1 MCKFI
6 LLKMSNLLLSFRKF
20 IPAFLALMV
29 FTVFTGNAQSGKT
42 KKYIVNGYVGG
53 FRGLVNV
60 QEIDADKLTH
70 INYAFVNVKD
80 SMAVLTNLRTDS
92 TNFRLLNGLKKINP
106 DLKIMI
112 SIGGWSWSENFSD
125 AVLTSSSRKLFAKS
139 SVDIVRQFD
148 LDGVDIDW
156 EYPAMRGEEGN
167 VYRPEDKQNFT
178 LMFREIRTELDK
190 LEAEKGKK
198 YLLTAAVGGSK
209 SFVNNTEMD
218 EVGKILDYI
227 LIMTYDYGGKTV
239 AHHTNLYP
247 SKGMGS
253 SSSAH
258 KSVMDFIAG
267 GVPAH
272 KIGLGA
278 AFYGK
283 SREAENAVDNGL
295 HQPLVSGSKAIIGQG
310 GGYSKMRKEFINKN
324 GYKRHWDRH
333 AKAPYLFNP
342 DTKVFI
348 TYDDERSIRMKA
360 KYIRKNKLAGIF
372 FWEYFSDPEE
382 HLLKEIDRVLD

>member
-1 MCKFI
+1 MNNTV
-6 LLKMSNLLLSFRKF
+6 LQFRIF
-20 IPAFLALMV
+20 TPAFFMLLVCLV
-29 FTVFTGNAQSGKT
+29 FIAKAQNGKP

-53 FRGLVNV
+53 YRGLVKV
-60 QEIDADKLTH
+60 YEIDAKKLSH
-70 INYAFVNVKD
+70 INYAFVDVKD
-80 SMAVLTNLRTDS
+80 SLAFLTNLKTDS
-92 TNFRLLNGLKKINP
+92 TNFRLLYGLKRINP
-106 DLKIMI
+106 DLKIVI

-125 AVLTSSSRKLFAKS
+125 AVLTPTSRKLFAKS
-139 SVDIVRQFD
+139 SVDIIRQYN

-178 LMFREIRTELDK
+178 LMFKEIRAELDK
-190 LEAEKGKK
+190 LEAEKARK

-209 SFVNNTEMD
+209 SFVNNTEMA
-218 EVGKILDYI
+218 EVAKILDYI

-247 SKGMGS
+247 SKGMEN

-258 KSVMDFIAG
+258 KSVIDFMEG
-267 GVPAH
+267 GVPAS

-278 AFYGK
+278 AFYSR
-283 SREAENAVDNGL
+283 SRESESTLNNGIN
-295 HQPLVSGSKAIIGQG
+295 QPQVVGSKAAAGQG
-310 GGYSKMRKEFINKN
+310 GGYTKMKNDFINKN
-324 GYKRHWDRH
+324 GYKRYWDRH

-342 DTKVFI
+342 EKKVFI
-348 TYDDERSIRMKA
+348 TYDDEGSIRMKA
-360 KYIRKNKLAGIF
+360 KYIKKNKLAGIF

-382 HLLKEIDRVLD
+382 YLLREIDRVLN

>member
-1 MCKFI
+1 MKIKPLI
-6 LLKMSNLLLSFRKF
+6 LSLFCTIFSVICLFSD
-20 IPAFLALMV
+20 
-29 FTVFTGNAQSGKT
+29 GNAQQK

-53 FRGLVNV
+53 FRGLVKV
-60 QEIDADKLTH
+60 DEIDADKLTH

-80 SMAVLTNLRTDS
+80 STAFLTNLMTDS

-106 DLKIMI
+106 DLKIVI

-125 AVLTSSSRKLFAKS
+125 AVLTPSSRKLFAKS
-139 SVDIVRQFD
+139 SVDIIRQYD

-178 LMFREIRTELDK
+178 LMFREIRAELDK
-190 LEAEKGKK
+190 LEAQKGRK

-209 SFVNNTEMD
+209 SFVNNTEMA
-218 EVGKILDYI
+218 EVAKILDYI

-247 SKGMGS
+247 SKGMEN

-258 KSVMDFIAG
+258 KSVMDFMEA

-278 AFYGK
+278 AFYSR
-283 SREAENAVDNGL
+283 SREAESTKNHGIN
-295 HQPLVSGSKAIIGQG
+295 QPQVAGSKAAAGQG
-310 GGYSKMRKEFINKN
+310 GGYTKMKNEIINHN
-324 GYKRHWDRH
+324 GYKRYWDRH
-333 AKAPYLFNP
+333 AKAPYLFNR

-348 TYDDERSIRMKA
+348 SYDDERSIRMKA
-360 KYIRKNKLAGIF
+360 KYIRKHKLAGIF
-372 FWEYFSDPEE
+372 FWEYFSDPQEY
-382 HLLKEIDRVLD
+382 LLNEIDRIMN